1 MELKNIISE
10 TLNEIEK
17 MAKTIDNGFNTAQ
30 KTPSFFKTP
39 PHLQNTPNP
48 KNANAPLES
57 KNAAKIETQEK
68 ITEEKE
74 EELKEIITE
83 EIVQEKITEEK
94 EEELKEIITEEIV
107 QEKITEEKEEESKEI
122 ITEEI
127 TPKTPTQETP
137 TQVLIPNERVFLKGL
152 LERTLVL
159 FKGMQ
164 ALEEKEV
171 LKRLD
176 LVARFLQYQLSVLEK
191 RLESLE
197 RENTE

>member
-1 MELKNIISE
+1 MAGRMELKNIISE

-17 MAKTIDNGFNTAQ
+17 MAKTIDNNFDAAQ

-39 PHLQNTPNP
+39 PYLQNTPNP
-48 KNANAPLES
+48 QNTPLEPKNAT
-57 KNAAKIETQEK
+57 KIETQEK
-68 ITEEKE
+68 ITEEN
-74 EELKEIITE
+74 
-83 EIVQEKITEEK
+83 TEEK
-94 EEELKEIITEEIV
+94 EEEA
-107 QEKITEEKEEESKEI
+107 QEI

-127 TPKTPTQETP
+127 TPKTPTQ
-137 TQVLIPNERVFLKGL
+137 VLISNERVFLKNL

-159 FKGMQ
+159 LKGMQ
-164 ALEEKEV
+164 ALEEKEAM
-171 LKRLD
+171 KRLD

>member
-17 MAKTIDNGFNTAQ
+17 MAKTIDNNFDAVQ

-39 PHLQNTPNP
+39 PNLQNTPNP
-48 KNANAPLES
+48 KNANTPLEP
-57 KNAAKIETQEK
+57 KNATKIETQEK
-68 ITEEKE
+68 IAEEKE
-74 EELKEIITE
+74 EA
-83 EIVQEKITEEK
+83 Q
-94 EEELKEIITEEIV
+94 
-107 QEKITEEKEEESKEI
+107 EI

-127 TPKTPTQETP
+127 TPKNP
-137 TQVLIPNERVFLKGL
+137 TQVLISNERVFLKNL

-164 ALEEKEV
+164 ALEEKEA

-176 LVARFLQYQLSVLEK
+176 LVARFLQYQLSALEK

-197 RENTE
+197 RENAE

>member
-17 MAKTIDNGFNTAQ
+17 MAKTIDNNFDAAQ

-39 PHLQNTPNP
+39 PNLQSTPNP
-48 KNANAPLES
+48 KNANTPLEP

-74 EELKEIITE
+74 EETP
-83 EIVQEKITEEK
+83 
-94 EEELKEIITEEIV
+94 
-107 QEKITEEKEEESKEI
+107 EI

-127 TPKTPTQETP
+127 TPKNPTQAP
-137 TQVLIPNERVFLKGL
+137 VSNERVFLKSL

-159 FKGMQ
+159 LKGMQ
-164 ALEEKEV
+164 ALEEKEA

-176 LVARFLQYQLSVLEK
+176 LVVRFLQYQLSVLEK

-197 RENTE
+197 RENTK

>member
-1 MELKNIISE
+1 MAGRMELKNIISE

-17 MAKTIDNGFNTAQ
+17 MAKTIDNGLNTAQ

-48 KNANAPLES
+48 KNANAPLEP
-57 KNAAKIETQEK
+57 KNATKIETQEK

-83 EIVQEKITEEK
+83 EI
-94 EEELKEIITEEIV
+94 
-107 QEKITEEKEEESKEI
+107 
-122 ITEEI
+122 
-127 TPKTPTQETP
+127 TPKTPTQEIP

-164 ALEEKEV
+164 ALEEKEA

-176 LVARFLQYQLSVLEK
+176 LVARFLQYQLSALEK

>member
-10 TLNEIEK
+10 TLSEIEK

-48 KNANAPLES
+48 KNANTPLEP
-57 KNAAKIETQEK
+57 KNAAKIEMQEK

-83 EIVQEKITEEK
+83 EI
-94 EEELKEIITEEIV
+94 
-107 QEKITEEKEEESKEI
+107 
-122 ITEEI
+122 
-127 TPKTPTQETP
+127 TQETP
-137 TQVLIPNERVFLKGL
+137 TQALIPNERVFLKGL

-164 ALEEKEV
+164 ALEEKEA

-176 LVARFLQYQLSVLEK
+176 LVVRFLQYQLSALEK

>member
-1 MELKNIISE
+1 MAGRMELKNIISE

-17 MAKTIDNGFNTAQ
+17 MAKTIDDGFNTAQ

-39 PHLQNTPNP
+39 PHLQNTP
-48 KNANAPLES
+48 KNANTPLEP

-68 ITEEKE
+68 ITEEN
-74 EELKEIITE
+74 
-83 EIVQEKITEEK
+83 TEEK
-94 EEELKEIITEEIV
+94 EEAQEIII
-107 QEKITEEKEEESKEI
+107 
-122 ITEEI
+122 EEI
-127 TPKTPTQETP
+127 TPKNP
-137 TQVLIPNERVFLKGL
+137 TQVLISNERVFLKNL

-159 FKGMQ
+159 LKGMQ
-164 ALEEKEV
+164 ALEEKEA

>member
-17 MAKTIDNGFNTAQ
+17 MAQTIDDGVAQ

-39 PHLQNTPNP
+39 PYLQNA
-48 KNANAPLES
+48 KNAETPPMSNTEP

-68 ITEEKE
+68 ITEENTEEKE
-74 EELKEIITE
+74 EEAKEIITE
-83 EIVQEKITEEK
+83 ET
-94 EEELKEIITEEIV
+94 
-107 QEKITEEKEEESKEI
+107 
-122 ITEEI
+122 
-127 TPKTPTQETP
+127 TPKNPA
-137 TQVLIPNERVFLKGL
+137 QVLIPNERVFLKNL

-164 ALEEKEV
+164 ALEEKEA

-176 LVARFLQYQLSVLEK
+176 LVARFLQYQLSTLEK

-197 RENTE
+197 REDTE

>member
-10 TLNEIEK
+10 TLSEIEK
-17 MAKTIDNGFNTAQ
+17 MAKTIDDGFNTVQ

-48 KNANAPLES
+48 KNANTPLES
-57 KNAAKIETQEK
+57 KNATKIETQEK

-74 EELKEIITE
+74 EEAPEIIIE
-83 EIVQEKITEEK
+83 EIVQE
-94 EEELKEIITEEIV
+94 
-107 QEKITEEKEEESKEI
+107 
-122 ITEEI
+122 
-127 TPKTPTQETP
+127 TPTQA
-137 TQVLIPNERVFLKGL
+137 LIPNERVFLKNL

-159 FKGMQ
+159 FQGMQ
-164 ALEEKEV
+164 ALEEKEA

>member
-10 TLNEIEK
+10 TLSEIEK
-17 MAKTIDNGFNTAQ
+17 MAQTIDGGFNTVQ
-30 KTPSFFKTP
+30 RTPSFFKTP
-39 PHLQNTPNP
+39 THLQNTP
-48 KNANAPLES
+48 LEP

-68 ITEEKE
+68 ITEEN
-74 EELKEIITE
+74 
-83 EIVQEKITEEK
+83 TEEK
-94 EEELKEIITEEIV
+94 EEA
-107 QEKITEEKEEESKEI
+107 QEI

-127 TPKTPTQETP
+127 TQENPTQA
-137 TQVLIPNERVFLKGL
+137 LIPNERVFLKGL

-164 ALEEKEV
+164 ALEEKEA

-176 LVARFLQYQLSVLEK
+176 LVARFLQYQLSALEK

>member
-1 MELKNIISE
+1 MAGRMELKNIISE

-17 MAKTIDNGFNTAQ
+17 MAKTIDDGFNTAQ

-39 PHLQNTPNP
+39 PYLQNT
-48 KNANAPLES
+48 KNAETPPMSNTEP

-74 EELKEIITE
+74 EETPEIITE
-83 EIVQEKITEEK
+83 EIAPQ
-94 EEELKEIITEEIV
+94 
-107 QEKITEEKEEESKEI
+107 
-122 ITEEI
+122 
-127 TPKTPTQETP
+127 TPKQAP
-137 TQVLIPNERVFLKGL
+137 ISNERVFLKNL

-164 ALEEKEV
+164 ALEEKEAM
-171 LKRLD
+171 KRLD

>member
-17 MAKTIDNGFNTAQ
+17 MAKTIDNNFDAAQ

-39 PHLQNTPNP
+39 PNLQSTPNP
-48 KNANAPLES
+48 ENANTPLEPKNAT
-57 KNAAKIETQEK
+57 KIETQEK
-68 ITEEKE
+68 ITEENTEEKE
-74 EELKEIITE
+74 EEVPEIITE
-83 EIVQEKITEEK
+83 EIAQEN
-94 EEELKEIITEEIV
+94 
-107 QEKITEEKEEESKEI
+107 
-122 ITEEI
+122 
-127 TPKTPTQETP
+127 P
-137 TQVLIPNERVFLKGL
+137 TQVLISSERVFLKGL

-159 FKGMQ
+159 FQGMQ
-164 ALEEKEV
+164 ALEEKEA

-176 LVARFLQYQLSVLEK
+176 LVVRFLQYQLSVLEK

>member
-1 MELKNIISE
+1 MAGRMELKNIISE
-10 TLNEIEK
+10 TLSEIEK
-17 MAKTIDNGFNTAQ
+17 MAKTIDDGFNTAQ

-48 KNANAPLES
+48 QNANTPLEP
-57 KNAAKIETQEK
+57 KNVAKIETQEK

-74 EELKEIITE
+74 EEVPEIITE
-83 EIVQEKITEEK
+83 EIA
-94 EEELKEIITEEIV
+94 
-107 QEKITEEKEEESKEI
+107 
-122 ITEEI
+122 
-127 TPKTPTQETP
+127 QETP
-137 TQVLIPNERVFLKGL
+137 TQALIPNERVFLKNL

-159 FKGMQ
+159 LKGMQ
-164 ALEEKEV
+164 ALEEKEA

-176 LVARFLQYQLSVLEK
+176 LVARFLQYQLSALEK

>member
-17 MAKTIDNGFNTAQ
+17 MAKTIDNNFDAVQ

-39 PHLQNTPNP
+39 SHLQNTPNP
-48 KNANAPLES
+48 KNANAPLKP

-74 EELKEIITE
+74 EAQEIITE
-83 EIVQEKITEEK
+83 EIAQEN
-94 EEELKEIITEEIV
+94 
-107 QEKITEEKEEESKEI
+107 
-122 ITEEI
+122 
-127 TPKTPTQETP
+127 PTQA
-137 TQVLIPNERVFLKGL
+137 LIPNERVFLKGL

-164 ALEEKEV
+164 ALEEKDA

-176 LVARFLQYQLSVLEK
+176 LVARFLQYQLSALEK

>member
-1 MELKNIISE
+1 MAGRMELKNIISE

-17 MAKTIDNGFNTAQ
+17 MAKTIDDGFNTAQ
-30 KTPSFFKTP
+30 KTLSFFKTP

-48 KNANAPLES
+48 KNASTPLES

-68 ITEEKE
+68 ITEEN
-74 EELKEIITE
+74 
-83 EIVQEKITEEK
+83 TEEK
-94 EEELKEIITEEIV
+94 EEMPEIII
-107 QEKITEEKEEESKEI
+107 
-122 ITEEI
+122 EEI
-127 TPKTPTQETP
+127 TPKNP
-137 TQVLIPNERVFLKGL
+137 TQVLIPNERVFLKSL

-159 FKGMQ
+159 FQGMQ
-164 ALEEKEV
+164 ALEEKEAM
-171 LKRLD
+171 KRLD

>member
-17 MAKTIDNGFNTAQ
+17 MAKTIDDGFDTAQ

-48 KNANAPLES
+48 KNANTPLEP
-57 KNAAKIETQEK
+57 KNATKIETQEK
-68 ITEEKE
+68 ITEENTEEKE
-74 EELKEIITE
+74 EEVPEIITE
-83 EIVQEKITEEK
+83 EI
-94 EEELKEIITEEIV
+94 
-107 QEKITEEKEEESKEI
+107 
-122 ITEEI
+122 
-127 TPKTPTQETP
+127 TQETP

-164 ALEEKEV
+164 ALEEKEA

-176 LVARFLQYQLSVLEK
+176 LVVRFLQYQLSALEK

-197 RENTE
+197 REDTE

>member
-1 MELKNIISE
+1 MAGRMELKNIISE

-17 MAKTIDNGFNTAQ
+17 MAKTIDNNFDMVQ

-39 PHLQNTPNP
+39 PYLQNA
-48 KNANAPLES
+48 KNAETPPMSNTEP

-74 EELKEIITE
+74 EA
-83 EIVQEKITEEK
+83 Q
-94 EEELKEIITEEIV
+94 
-107 QEKITEEKEEESKEI
+107 EI

-127 TPKTPTQETP
+127 TQENP
-137 TQVLIPNERVFLKGL
+137 TQVLISNERVFLKNL

-159 FKGMQ
+159 LKGMQ
-164 ALEEKEV
+164 ALEEKEA

-176 LVARFLQYQLSVLEK
+176 LVVRFLQYQLSVLEK

>member
-17 MAKTIDNGFNTAQ
+17 MAKTIDNGFDVVQ

-39 PHLQNTPNP
+39 PYLQNA
-48 KNANAPLES
+48 KNAKTPPMSNTEP

-68 ITEEKE
+68 ITEEN
-74 EELKEIITE
+74 
-83 EIVQEKITEEK
+83 TEEK
-94 EEELKEIITEEIV
+94 EEA
-107 QEKITEEKEEESKEI
+107 QEI

-127 TPKTPTQETP
+127 TPKTPKQAP
-137 TQVLIPNERVFLKGL
+137 ISSERVFLKNL

-159 FKGMQ
+159 LKGMQ
-164 ALEEKEV
+164 ALEEKEA
-171 LKRLD
+171 LERLD

-197 RENTE
+197 RENTK

>member
-17 MAKTIDNGFNTAQ
+17 MAKTIDDNFDAAQ

-39 PHLQNTPNP
+39 PCLQNA
-48 KNANAPLES
+48 KNAETPPMSNTEP

-68 ITEEKE
+68 IAEEKE
-74 EELKEIITE
+74 EAQGII
-83 EIVQEKITEEK
+83 I
-94 EEELKEIITEEIV
+94 
-107 QEKITEEKEEESKEI
+107 
-122 ITEEI
+122 EEI
-127 TPKTPTQETP
+127 TPQTPKQAP
-137 TQVLIPNERVFLKGL
+137 ISNERVFLKNL

-159 FKGMQ
+159 FQGMQ
-164 ALEEKEV
+164 ALEEKEA

>member
-17 MAKTIDNGFNTAQ
+17 MAKTIDDGFNTAQ

-39 PHLQNTPNP
+39 PYLQNA
-48 KNANAPLES
+48 KNAETPPMSNTEPKS
-57 KNAAKIETQEK
+57 VAKIETQEK

-74 EELKEIITE
+74 EA
-83 EIVQEKITEEK
+83 Q
-94 EEELKEIITEEIV
+94 
-107 QEKITEEKEEESKEI
+107 EI

-127 TPKTPTQETP
+127 TPKNPTQAP
-137 TQVLIPNERVFLKGL
+137 ISNERVFLKNL

-159 FKGMQ
+159 LKGMQ
-164 ALEEKEV
+164 ALEEKEA

>member
-17 MAKTIDNGFNTAQ
+17 MAKTIDNNFDAAQ

-39 PHLQNTPNP
+39 PNLQNTPNP
-48 KNANAPLES
+48 KNANTPLEP

-74 EELKEIITE
+74 EAQEEETKEIITE
-83 EIVQEKITEEK
+83 EIAQEA
-94 EEELKEIITEEIV
+94 
-107 QEKITEEKEEESKEI
+107 
-122 ITEEI
+122 
-127 TPKTPTQETP
+127 P
-137 TQVLIPNERVFLKGL
+137 TQVLISNERVFLKNL

-159 FKGMQ
+159 FQGMQ
-164 ALEEKEV
+164 ALEEKEAM
-171 LKRLD
+171 KRLD

>member
-1 MELKNIISE
+1 MELKKIISE

-17 MAKTIDNGFNTAQ
+17 MAKTIDDGFDMAQ

-48 KNANAPLES
+48 KNANASLEP

-68 ITEEKE
+68 IA
-74 EELKEIITE
+74 
-83 EIVQEKITEEK
+83 
-94 EEELKEIITEEIV
+94 
-107 QEKITEEKEEESKEI
+107 EEKEEESKEI

-127 TPKTPTQETP
+127 TLKTPTQETP
-137 TQVLIPNERVFLKGL
+137 TQVLIPNERVFLKNL

-164 ALEEKEV
+164 ALEEKEAM
-171 LKRLD
+171 KRLD
-176 LVARFLQYQLSVLEK
+176 LVERFLQYQLSALEK

>member
-17 MAKTIDNGFNTAQ
+17 MAKTIDDGFNTAQ

-48 KNANAPLES
+48 KNANTPLEP
-57 KNAAKIETQEK
+57 KNATKIETQEK
-68 ITEEKE
+68 ITEENTEEKE
-74 EELKEIITE
+74 EEVPEIITE
-83 EIVQEKITEEK
+83 EIVQEN
-94 EEELKEIITEEIV
+94 
-107 QEKITEEKEEESKEI
+107 
-122 ITEEI
+122 
-127 TPKTPTQETP
+127 P
-137 TQVLIPNERVFLKGL
+137 TQVLISNERVFLKNL

-159 FKGMQ
+159 FQGMQ
-164 ALEEKEV
+164 ALEEKDA

>member
-17 MAKTIDNGFNTAQ
+17 MAKTIDNNFDATQ

-39 PHLQNTPNP
+39 PYLQNA
-48 KNANAPLES
+48 KNAETPPMSNTEP

-68 ITEEKE
+68 ITEEN
-74 EELKEIITE
+74 
-83 EIVQEKITEEK
+83 TEEK
-94 EEELKEIITEEIV
+94 EEAQEIIIEEIMP
-107 QEKITEEKEEESKEI
+107 Q
-122 ITEEI
+122 
-127 TPKTPTQETP
+127 TPTQAP
-137 TQVLIPNERVFLKGL
+137 ISNERVFLKNL

-159 FKGMQ
+159 LKGMQ
-164 ALEEKEV
+164 ALEEKEA

-176 LVARFLQYQLSVLEK
+176 LVVRFLQYQLSVLEK

-197 RENTE
+197 RENTK

>member
-1 MELKNIISE
+1 MAGRMELKNIISE

-17 MAKTIDNGFNTAQ
+17 MAKTIDNGFDTAQ

-48 KNANAPLES
+48 KNANTPLEP
-57 KNAAKIETQEK
+57 KNATKIET
-68 ITEEKE
+68 
-74 EELKEIITE
+74 
-83 EIVQEKITEEK
+83 
-94 EEELKEIITEEIV
+94 

-127 TPKTPTQETP
+127 AQETP
-137 TQVLIPNERVFLKGL
+137 TQALIPNERVFLKGL

-164 ALEEKEV
+164 ALEEKEA

-176 LVARFLQYQLSVLEK
+176 LVERFLQYQLSALEK

>member
-17 MAKTIDNGFNTAQ
+17 MAKTIDNGFDVVQ

-39 PHLQNTPNP
+39 PYLQNA
-48 KNANAPLES
+48 KNAETPPMSNTEP

-68 ITEEKE
+68 ITEEN
-74 EELKEIITE
+74 TE
-83 EIVQEKITEEK
+83 ENTEEK
-94 EEELKEIITEEIV
+94 EEAQGIII
-107 QEKITEEKEEESKEI
+107 
-122 ITEEI
+122 EEI
-127 TPKTPTQETP
+127 TPKNPTQAP
-137 TQVLIPNERVFLKGL
+137 ISSERVFLRNL

-159 FKGMQ
+159 LKGMQ
-164 ALEEKEV
+164 ALEEKEA

-197 RENTE
+197 RENTK

>member
-17 MAKTIDNGFNTAQ
+17 MAKTIDNNFDAAQ

-39 PHLQNTPNP
+39 PNLQNTPNP
-48 KNANAPLES
+48 KNANTPLES

-74 EELKEIITE
+74 EA
-83 EIVQEKITEEK
+83 Q
-94 EEELKEIITEEIV
+94 
-107 QEKITEEKEEESKEI
+107 EI

-127 TPKTPTQETP
+127 TPETP
-137 TQVLIPNERVFLKGL
+137 KQAPISNERVFLKSL

-159 FKGMQ
+159 LKGMQ
-164 ALEEKEV
+164 ALEEKDA

>member
-17 MAKTIDNGFNTAQ
+17 MAKTIDNGFDRTQ

-39 PHLQNTPNP
+39 PHLQNTP
-48 KNANAPLES
+48 KNANTPLES
-57 KNAAKIETQEK
+57 KNATKIET
-68 ITEEKE
+68 
-74 EELKEIITE
+74 
-83 EIVQEKITEEK
+83 
-94 EEELKEIITEEIV
+94 

-127 TPKTPTQETP
+127 TQENPK
-137 TQVLIPNERVFLKGL
+137 QVLIPNEKVFLKNL

-164 ALEEKEV
+164 ALEEKEAM
-171 LKRLD
+171 KRLD
-176 LVARFLQYQLSVLEK
+176 LVARFLQYQLSALEK

>member
-1 MELKNIISE
+1 MAGRMELKNIISE
-10 TLNEIEK
+10 TLSEIEK
-17 MAKTIDNGFNTAQ
+17 MAKTIDNNFDATQ

-39 PHLQNTPNP
+39 PYSQNTPNP
-48 KNANAPLES
+48 KNASTPLES

-68 ITEEKE
+68 IAEEKE
-74 EELKEIITE
+74 EEA
-83 EIVQEKITEEK
+83 Q
-94 EEELKEIITEEIV
+94 
-107 QEKITEEKEEESKEI
+107 EI

-127 TPKTPTQETP
+127 TPQTPK
-137 TQVLIPNERVFLKGL
+137 QVLIPNERVFLKSL

-159 FKGMQ
+159 FQGMQ
-164 ALEEKEV
+164 ALEEKEAI
-171 LKRLD
+171 KRLD

>member
-17 MAKTIDNGFNTAQ
+17 MAKTIDDGFNTVQ

-39 PHLQNTPNP
+39 SHLQNTPNP
-48 KNANAPLES
+48 QNANTPLEP

-74 EELKEIITE
+74 EAQEEETKEIITE
-83 EIVQEKITEEK
+83 EIA
-94 EEELKEIITEEIV
+94 
-107 QEKITEEKEEESKEI
+107 
-122 ITEEI
+122 
-127 TPKTPTQETP
+127 QETP
-137 TQVLIPNERVFLKGL
+137 TQVLIPNERVFLKNL

-159 FKGMQ
+159 FQGMQ
-164 ALEEKEV
+164 ALEEKDA

-197 RENTE
+197 REDTE

>member
-17 MAKTIDNGFNTAQ
+17 MAKTIDDGFNTVQ

-48 KNANAPLES
+48 KNADAPLES

-74 EELKEIITE
+74 EE
-83 EIVQEKITEEK
+83 
-94 EEELKEIITEEIV
+94 
-107 QEKITEEKEEESKEI
+107 SKEI

-127 TPKTPTQETP
+127 TQETP
-137 TQVLIPNERVFLKGL
+137 TQVLIPNERVFLKNL

-159 FKGMQ
+159 LKGMQ
-164 ALEEKEV
+164 ALEEKEAM
-171 LKRLD
+171 KRLD
-176 LVARFLQYQLSVLEK
+176 LVARFLQYQLSALEK

>member
-17 MAKTIDNGFNTAQ
+17 MAKTIDNNFDATQ

-39 PHLQNTPNP
+39 PCLQNT
-48 KNANAPLES
+48 KNAETPPMSNTEP

-74 EELKEIITE
+74 EETP
-83 EIVQEKITEEK
+83 
-94 EEELKEIITEEIV
+94 
-107 QEKITEEKEEESKEI
+107 EI

-127 TPKTPTQETP
+127 TPKNPTQAP
-137 TQVLIPNERVFLKGL
+137 ISNERVFLKSL

-164 ALEEKEV
+164 ALEEKEAM
-171 LKRLD
+171 KRLD

>member
-1 MELKNIISE
+1 MAGRMELKNIISE

-17 MAKTIDNGFNTAQ
+17 MAKTIDNGFDVVQ

-39 PHLQNTPNP
+39 PYLQNTP
-48 KNANAPLES
+48 LEP

-68 ITEEKE
+68 IAEENTEEKE
-74 EELKEIITE
+74 EEAKGIT
-83 EIVQEKITEEK
+83 I
-94 EEELKEIITEEIV
+94 
-107 QEKITEEKEEESKEI
+107 
-122 ITEEI
+122 EEI
-127 TPKTPTQETP
+127 TPKTPTQAP
-137 TQVLIPNERVFLKGL
+137 ISSERVFLKNL

-159 FKGMQ
+159 LKGMQ
-164 ALEEKEV
+164 ALEEKDA

-197 RENTE
+197 RENTK

>member
-17 MAKTIDNGFNTAQ
+17 MAQTIDDGVVQ

-39 PHLQNTPNP
+39 PNLQNTPNP
-48 KNANAPLES
+48 KNANTPLEP

-68 ITEEKE
+68 ITEEN
-74 EELKEIITE
+74 
-83 EIVQEKITEEK
+83 TEEK
-94 EEELKEIITEEIV
+94 EEETPEIITEKIA
-107 QEKITEEKEEESKEI
+107 QEN
-122 ITEEI
+122 
-127 TPKTPTQETP
+127 PA
-137 TQVLIPNERVFLKGL
+137 QVLIPNERVFLKSL

-159 FKGMQ
+159 FKSMQ
-164 ALEEKEV
+164 ALEEKDA

-176 LVARFLQYQLSVLEK
+176 LVVRFLQYQLSVLEK

>member
-1 MELKNIISE
+1 MAGRMELKNIISE

-17 MAKTIDNGFNTAQ
+17 MAKTIDDGFNTVQ

-48 KNANAPLES
+48 KNANAPLEP

-83 EIVQEKITEEK
+83 EI
-94 EEELKEIITEEIV
+94 
-107 QEKITEEKEEESKEI
+107 
-122 ITEEI
+122 
-127 TPKTPTQETP
+127 TPKTPTQENP
-137 TQVLIPNERVFLKGL
+137 TQALIPNERVFLKGL

-159 FKGMQ
+159 FEGMQ
-164 ALEEKEV
+164 ALEEKEA

-176 LVARFLQYQLSVLEK
+176 LVARFLQYQLSALEK

>member
-17 MAKTIDNGFNTAQ
+17 MAKTIDNNFDAAQ

-39 PHLQNTPNP
+39 PYLQNTPNP
-48 KNANAPLES
+48 QNTPLEP

-74 EELKEIITE
+74 EE
-83 EIVQEKITEEK
+83 VPG
-94 EEELKEIITEEIV
+94 
-107 QEKITEEKEEESKEI
+107 I

-127 TPKTPTQETP
+127 TPETP
-137 TQVLIPNERVFLKGL
+137 KQAPISSERVFLKNL

-159 FKGMQ
+159 FQGMQ
-164 ALEEKEV
+164 ALEEKEA

-197 RENTE
+197 RENTK